1 MSTAEKRSADIK
13 ARIEKFNEWIAA
25 YSAEERKI
33 SGRINIVVVCRIVA
47 FLLALFMGWQALK
60 TGLMIWWTG
69 AAGMLIVLISL
80 VRVHLLLTRKR
91 NIASEI
97 TRFNEKEIL
106 SLRGD
111 QSVFDSGDEFIDGTH
126 PYALDLDL
134 FGIGGLFPFLNRTV
148 TSAGKEALAAR
159 LLDRETNPGTLRQT
173 QEAVSELSKMVS
185 FRLSFFGT
193 GRVMREEKGDEEKL
207 QAILKM
213 HPVFRSFRWAHPL
226 SLIIPAGMISI
237 LIFFALGWVPW
248 SAVLL
253 YMILPLTA
261 EGVRVRQINRY
272 QNEISEAS
280 RILKKYDSLIRLIE
294 KEHYKSTAL
303 KKLKQQ
309 LKYKDLSAG
318 DLIRKLWK
326 TVDMFDARQNLLVGF
341 VLNILVM
348 WDFHCLWAIRQ
359 WKQKYGAQ
367 VKIWFAV
374 LAEMDAL
381 NSLAAYALRFPG
393 VCWPEVREHRE
404 LHIEAK
410 RLGHP
415 LIDHSKRVDNDFKL
429 EGNGSFYILT
439 GPNMAGKS
447 TFLRALGVNDV
458 LAHAG
463 APVCAGHY
471 AFAPH
476 DLISSMRTT
485 DSLKDDASYFFAELQ
500 RLREIM
506 EILGH
511 ESPVMILL
519 DEILKG
525 TNSRDKTKGSLAVIR
540 RMIEL
545 GGSGVVAT
553 HDLSLTVLEEQIKGK
568 VYNICFE
575 ATREGDRLIYDY
587 RLRQGVARNM
597 NATFLMEQMGII
609 PPGELAPVKSRKSRK

>member
-1 MSTAEKRSADIK
+1 
-13 ARIEKFNEWIAA
+13 
-25 YSAEERKI
+25 
-33 SGRINIVVVCRIVA
+33 
-47 FLLALFMGWQALK
+47 
-60 TGLMIWWTG
+60 
-69 AAGMLIVLISL
+69 
-80 VRVHLLLTRKR
+80 
-91 NIASEI
+91 
-97 TRFNEKEIL
+97 
-106 SLRGD
+106 
-111 QSVFDSGDEFIDGTH
+111 
-126 PYALDLDL
+126 
-134 FGIGGLFPFLNRTV
+134 
-148 TSAGKEALAAR
+148 
-159 LLDRETNPGTLRQT
+159 
-173 QEAVSELSKMVS
+173 
-185 FRLSFFGT
+185 
-193 GRVMREEKGDEEKL
+193 
-207 QAILKM
+207 
-213 HPVFRSFRWAHPL
+213 
-226 SLIIPAGMISI
+226 
-237 LIFFALGWVPW
+237 
-248 SAVLL
+248 
-253 YMILPLTA
+253 MILPLTA